1 MAEKEGDGFLIAP
14 PPGLIPEHDERVAAS
29 AEDFITMP
37 PLVSDSATHKLAS
50 AKVAP
55 EAKPAA
61 AEITFFPTT
70 MPPPTPAPTADETQL
85 RPDRPATPAWRL
97 VLGDGL
103 VVPVESAVLVGRD
116 PAHNAEFPTAGLL
129 AIVEPEKTISKTHAV
144 VEADAGELWVRD
156 LNSTNGTYVVLPDGT
171 EVDATADDRT
181 EVPAGAD
188 LVFGEYVVQVER
200 S

>member
-1 MAEKEGDGFLIAP
+1 MADNEGDGFLIAP
-14 PPGLIPEHDERVAAS
+14 PPGLIPAHDERVAAS

-37 PLVSDSATHKLAS
+37 PLVSDSATQKVAS
-50 AKVAP
+50 ARPAP
-55 EAKPAA
+55 VTKPAA

-70 MPPPTPAPTADETQL
+70 MPPPAAPTPEETQL
-85 RPDRPATPAWRL
+85 RPERPATSVWRL

-144 VEADAGELWVRD
+144 VELDDGALWVRD
-156 LNSTNGTYVVLPDGT
+156 LNSTNGTFVLLPDGT
-171 EVDATADDRT
+171 EVDVTPDART
-181 EVPAGAD
+181 EVPAGGD